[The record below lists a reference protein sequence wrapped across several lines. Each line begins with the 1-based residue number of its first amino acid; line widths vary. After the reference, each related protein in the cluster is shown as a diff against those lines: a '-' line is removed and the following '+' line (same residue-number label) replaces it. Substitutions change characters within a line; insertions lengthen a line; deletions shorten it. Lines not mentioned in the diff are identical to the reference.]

1 MSIWRDIHKRSN
13 GLTQRKEDQIDE
25 SPYATRADVESI
37 IQPITYAGIV
47 NSQSQLPQSAAVGQL
62 FYAQDTGGFYI
73 YTNNGFEL
81 ISSVTTCDNNLDS
94 IDDSIGQPI
103 KPIGPTIVSVET
115 KNGIYYETIF
125 REHNYQGP
133 QDI

>member
-13 GLTQRKEDQIDE
+13 GLTQRKEDQINE

-37 IQPITYAGIV
+37 IQPITFAGIV
-47 NSQSQLPQSAAVGQL
+47 KTPGQLPLAATLGEL
-62 FYAQDTGGFYI
+62 FYAQDTGEMYI

-81 ISSVTTCDNNLDS
+81 ISSVTTCDNNLDTV
-94 IDDSIGQPI
+94 DDSIGQPI
-103 KPIGPTIVSVET
+103 KSIEPTIVSVET